1 MCCEHC
7 FIYCV
12 LYCHIF
18 CAMGLCQGHCCF
30 IYCMLCT
37 AIRFVSWA
45 LLLHIR
51 IICCVLQPYCV
62 VSCGHCHLVPRVL
75 LFHLWH
81 QVSDNIE
88 GTATP
93 YIKFLSW
100 ALSLCSK
107 GTVALYVYFSCR
119 YFVCCVLMTCFGYG
133 YWCFIF
139 HIWYNSHLS

>member
-1 MCCEHC
+1 M
-7 FIYCV
+7 YCS
-12 LYCHIF
+12 L
-18 CAMGLCQGHCCF
+18 
-30 IYCMLCT
+30 
-37 AIRFVSWA
+37 
-45 LLLHIR
+45 
-51 IICCVLQPYCV
+51 YCV
-62 VSCGHCHLVPRVL
+62 VACGHCHLVPRVL
-75 LFHLWH
+75 LFHPWH

-100 ALSLCSK
+100 ALSLCSM

-139 HIWYNSHLS
+139 HIVMVPPTSKLTLACSNMSVFLYFCRGTRTELAYDTRVNFHVEHVSYISCATRDPSLCAAQL